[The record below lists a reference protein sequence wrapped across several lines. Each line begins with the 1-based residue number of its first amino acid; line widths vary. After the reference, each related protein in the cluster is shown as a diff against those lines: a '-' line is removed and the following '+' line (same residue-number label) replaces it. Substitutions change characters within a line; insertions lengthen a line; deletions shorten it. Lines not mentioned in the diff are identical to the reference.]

1 MFRRKMASI
10 ADDWVK
16 ENPKGSE
23 VLAKFRELLAQAKKE
38 IGG

>member
-1 MFRRKMASI
+1 MAPI
-10 ADDWVK
+10 ADDWGK
-16 ENPKGSE
+16 ENPKGAA